1 MKGNGLKL
9 REGRFRLDLRSFLSE
24 VVRHCHRLPRE
35 EVESLSLE
43 EFKSHVDM
51 ALRDTVGVR

>member
-9 REGRFRLDLRSFLSE
+9 RQGRFRLDLRSFLSE

-35 EVESLSLE
+35 EVESLSFEVL
-43 EFKSHVDM
+43 KNCGDVALKDM
-51 ALRDTVGVR
+51 VGMG